1 MLNQYGGCDASDTS
15 WNRGD
20 RVYERFSVGEADIT
34 AEPAFFVYVDADI
47 DDSLT
52 GAQIVCA
59 NDTCSSGGNDH
70 NISFFYNGWHICS
83 FRVTDSYGCIF
94 LKQHHGG
101 WFSNDG
107 TSADHDSFFAGA
119 VDAIVI

>member
-1 MLNQYGGCDASDTS
+1 MLDQDRSCDTSDTAR
-15 WNRGD
+15 NRSD
-20 RVYERFSVGEADIT
+20 RIHNRFCVGEVDVT
-34 AEPAFFVYVDADI
+34 TELAFLVYVDADI

-52 GAQIVCA
+52 GAQVVCA
-59 NDTCSSGGNDH
+59 NDTWSSGGNDH
-70 NISFFYNGWHICS
+70 DVCFFYNGWHICS